1 VRKLLWICFAIA
13 VTGLAGAAAA
23 SGRTTD
29 EQAVWKLEEDYW
41 RYVQAGDV
49 EPYLTLWHEDFVGW
63 PCHSKAPSDKS
74 GIGSWVKDIRDNHWK
89 FDYTLRPLEFRSFDN
104 VVVVHYAAEYVYDYG
119 DGTKSGSG
127 IWRKF
132 VHVWKK
138 AGDRWQIITGMCA
151 AQEPVAAPRS

>member
-1 VRKLLWICFAIA
+1 MSQARETSVRKLLWVCFAIA
-13 VTGLAGAAAA
+13 ATGLAGAVAA
-23 SGRTTD
+23 SERTAD

-41 RYVQAGDV
+41 WYVQAGDV
-49 EPYLTLWHEDFVGW
+49 ESYVELWHEDFVGW
-63 PCHSKAPSDKS
+63 PCHTKTPSDKS
-74 GIGSWVKDIRDNHWK
+74 GIGSWVTDIRDNQWK
-89 FDYTLRPLEFRSFDN
+89 FDN
-104 VVVVHYAAEYVYDYG
+104 DYG
-119 DGTKSGSG
+119 DGTKSGAG